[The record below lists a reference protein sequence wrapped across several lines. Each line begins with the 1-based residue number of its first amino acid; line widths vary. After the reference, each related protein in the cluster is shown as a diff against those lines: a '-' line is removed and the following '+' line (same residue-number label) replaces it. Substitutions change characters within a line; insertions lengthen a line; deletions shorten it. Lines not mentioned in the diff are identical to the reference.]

1 MMRALFESSFYVIY
15 LVFILGLGIYFI
27 KQSLNSNKRYYILFG
42 LACLILGF
50 GDAFHLV
57 PRAVGLFNKTLDN
70 PSATLAMW
78 LGIGKLIT
86 SVTMT
91 IFYVLVYLFI
101 FKRMGIK
108 RYIYLDII
116 VCVLFISRIVLL
128 ALPQNDWINNSS
140 NMLWGIYRNIPFVL
154 LGILVIVLCFIYFN
168 KIKCLRLLGYVIILS
183 FLFYLPVVIFA
194 GTYSWV
200 GMLMLPKTIC
210 YMIVGVIGYLDYK
223 SEY

>member
-42 LACLILGF
+42 LACLILGI

-70 PSATLAMW
+70 PSVTLAMW

-101 FKRMGIK
+101 FKRIGIK

-128 ALPQNDWINNSS
+128 VLPQNDWINNS
-140 NMLWGIYRNIPFVL
+140 NDMLWGIYRNIPFVL
-154 LGILVIVLCFIYFN
+154 LGILVIILCFIYFN
-168 KIKCLRLLGYVIILS
+168 KIKCLRLLGYLIILS

-210 YMIVGVIGYLDYK
+210 YMVVGVIGYLDYK

>member
-1 MMRALFESSFYVIY
+1 MVRALFESSFYVIY

-42 LACLILGF
+42 LACLILGI

-57 PRAVGLFNKTLDN
+57 PRAIGLFNKTLDN
-70 PSATLAMW
+70 PSSTLVMW

-116 VCVLFISRIVLL
+116 VCVLFISRIVLI

-168 KIKCLRLLGYVIILS
+168 KIKCLRLLGYFIILS

-194 GTYSWV
+194 GSYSWV

>member
-42 LACLILGF
+42 LACLILGI

-70 PSATLAMW
+70 PSVTLAMW

-101 FKRMGIK
+101 FKRIGIK

-128 ALPQNDWINNSS
+128 ALPQNDWINNS
-140 NMLWGIYRNIPFVL
+140 NDMLWGIYRNIPFVL
-154 LGILVIVLCFIYFN
+154 LGILVIVLCFIYFS
-168 KIKCLRLLGYVIILS
+168 KIKCLRLLGYLIILS

-210 YMIVGVIGYLDYK
+210 YMVVGVIGYLDYK

>member
-1 MMRALFESSFYVIY
+1 MVRALFESSFYVIY

-42 LACLILGF
+42 LACLILGI

-57 PRAVGLFNKTLDN
+57 PRAIGLFNKTLDN
-70 PSATLAMW
+70 PSSTLAMW

-128 ALPQNDWINNSS
+128 ALPQNDWINNS
-140 NMLWGIYRNIPFVL
+140 NDMLWGIYRNIPFVL

-168 KIKCLRLLGYVIILS
+168 KIKCLRLLGYFIILS

-194 GTYSWV
+194 GSYSWV

-223 SEY
+223 SQY

>member
-1 MMRALFESSFYVIY
+1 MVRALFESSFYVIY

-42 LACLILGF
+42 LACLILGI

-57 PRAVGLFNKTLDN
+57 PRAIGLFNKTLDN
-70 PSATLAMW
+70 PSSTLVMW

-116 VCVLFISRIVLL
+116 VCVLFISRIVLI
-128 ALPQNDWINNSS
+128 ALPQNDWINNS
-140 NMLWGIYRNIPFVL
+140 NDMLWGIYRNIPFVL
-154 LGILVIVLCFIYFN
+154 LGILAIVLCFIYFN
-168 KIKCLRLLGYVIILS
+168 KIKCLRLLGYFIILS

-194 GTYSWV
+194 GSYSWV

>member
-1 MMRALFESSFYVIY
+1 MRALFESSFYVIY
-15 LVFILGLGIYFI
+15 LVFIMGLGIYFI

-42 LACLILGF
+42 LACLILGI

-70 PSATLAMW
+70 PSVTLAMW

-128 ALPQNDWINNSS
+128 ALPQNDWIHNS
-140 NMLWGIYRNIPFVL
+140 NDMLWGIYRNIPFVL
-154 LGILVIVLCFIYFN
+154 LGILVIVLCFVYFN
-168 KIKCLRLLGYVIILS
+168 KIKCLRLLGYFIILS

-210 YMIVGVIGYLDYK
+210 YLVVGVIGYLDYK
-223 SEY
+223 SQY

>member
-27 KQSLNSNKRYYILFG
+27 KQSLNSEKRYYILFG

-57 PRAVGLFNKTLDN
+57 PRTIGLFNKTLDN
-70 PSATLAMW
+70 PSAILAMW

-128 ALPQNDWINNSS
+128 ALPQNDWINNS
-140 NMLWGIYRNIPFVL
+140 NDMLWGIYRNIPFVL

-168 KIKCLRLLGYVIILS
+168 RIKCLRLLGYLIILS

-210 YMIVGVIGYLDYK
+210 YMATGVIGYLDYK

>member
-1 MMRALFESSFYVIY
+1 MVRALFESSFYVIY

-42 LACLILGF
+42 LACLILGI

-57 PRAVGLFNKTLDN
+57 PRAIGLFNKTLDN
-70 PSATLAMW
+70 PSSTLVMW

-116 VCVLFISRIVLL
+116 VCVLFISRIVLI
-128 ALPQNDWINNSS
+128 ALPQNDWINNS
-140 NMLWGIYRNIPFVL
+140 NDMLWGIYRNIPFVL

-168 KIKCLRLLGYVIILS
+168 KIKCLRLLGYFIILS

-194 GTYSWV
+194 GSYSWV

>member
-42 LACLILGF
+42 LACLILGI

-57 PRAVGLFNKTLDN
+57 PRAIGLFNKTLDN

-101 FKRMGIK
+101 FKRIGIK

-128 ALPQNDWINNSS
+128 VLPQNDWINNS
-140 NMLWGIYRNIPFVL
+140 NDMLWGIYRNIPFVL
-154 LGILVIVLCFIYFN
+154 LGILVIILCFIYFN
-168 KIKCLRLLGYVIILS
+168 KIKCLRLLGYLIILS

-210 YMIVGVIGYLDYK
+210 YMVVGVIGYLDYK

>member
-15 LVFILGLGIYFI
+15 LVFIMGLGIYFI
-27 KQSLNSNKRYYILFG
+27 KQSLNSNKRHYILFG
-42 LACLILGF
+42 LACLILGI

-70 PSATLAMW
+70 PSVTLAMW

-128 ALPQNDWINNSS
+128 ALPQNDWIHNS
-140 NMLWGIYRNIPFVL
+140 NDMLWGIYRNIPFVL
-154 LGILVIVLCFIYFN
+154 LGILVIVLCFVYFN
-168 KIKCLRLLGYVIILS
+168 KIKCLRLLGYFIILS

-210 YMIVGVIGYLDYK
+210 YLVVGVIGYLDYK
-223 SEY
+223 SQY

>member
-1 MMRALFESSFYVIY
+1 MVRALFESSFYVIY

-27 KQSLNSNKRYYILFG
+27 KQSLNSNKRYYILFD
-42 LACLILGF
+42 LACLILGV

-57 PRAVGLFNKTLDN
+57 PRAIGLFSKTLDN
-70 PSATLAMW
+70 PSSTLAMW

-128 ALPQNDWINNSS
+128 ALPQNDWINNS
-140 NMLWGIYRNIPFVL
+140 NDMLWGIYRNIPFVL

-168 KIKCLRLLGYVIILS
+168 KIKCLRLLGYFIILS

-223 SEY
+223 SQY

>member
-42 LACLILGF
+42 LACLILGI

-70 PSATLAMW
+70 PSVTLAMW

-101 FKRMGIK
+101 FKRIGIK

-128 ALPQNDWINNSS
+128 VLPQNDWINNS
-140 NMLWGIYRNIPFVL
+140 NDMLWGIYRNIPFVL
-154 LGILVIVLCFIYFN
+154 LGILVIILCFIYFN
-168 KIKCLRLLGYVIILS
+168 KIKCLRLLGYLIILS

-210 YMIVGVIGYLDYK
+210 YMVVGVI
-223 SEY
+223 